1 MDEAW
6 GRGNLRL
13 ARRDSPRL
21 SEVLFGT
28 KGFDSIAA
36 TPSNLGA
43 IETAMRFSTGLQTF
57 AALVGPSGWGK
68 THLLEAVA
76 WKLRHEA
83 GFGDCEV
90 QGADE
95 WVTASPRAEPHV
107 PLILDNV
114 QDVLGKSRSRIKMR
128 LALERRTKAGRPT
141 ILGFTSPKPGR
152 AIRSILPAA
161 REWAISNIGA
171 PAPLERQ
178 IIVAKIAQTEGLVI
192 SEALVRLLAHR
203 LKGNG
208 LTIRGAMKRLRV
220 HSATWLGPEGALKAC
235 GVLNPFFSDNSS
247 WDLRE
252 HVMDCAR
259 GFDSEC
265 AGIEAQDL
273 AIFIM
278 LKEALL
284 GEDDVARFFE
294 IAPAQAYNAAI
305 RFERKLEGC
314 CESRQMVRR
323 FIASAVER
331 LQSR

>member
-6 GRGNLRL
+6 TRGNLAY
-13 ARRDSPRL
+13 ARHDSPRL

-36 TPSNLGA
+36 TPSNVGA
-43 IETAMRFSTGLQTF
+43 IETALRFSTGLQTF

-68 THLLEAVA
+68 THILEAVA

-83 GFGDCEV
+83 GYGDCEV

-95 WVTASPRAEPHV
+95 WVTAGSKTAAHM

-152 AIRSILPAA
+152 SLRSVLPAA

-171 PAPLERQ
+171 PAPSERQ
-178 IIVAKIAQTEGLVI
+178 IIVAKIAQTEGLVV

-208 LTIRGAMKRLRV
+208 LTIRGAMKRLRA
-220 HSATWLGPEGALKAC
+220 HSDTWLGAEGALRAC

-259 GFDSEC
+259 GFGLEC
-265 AGIEAQDL
+265 AGADVRDL

-294 IAPAQAYNAAI
+294 IAPAQAYNAAN
-305 RFERKLEGC
+305 RFERQLENC
-314 CESRQMVRR
+314 SESRDIVRR
-323 FIASAVER
+323 FIALAVER
-331 LQSR
+331 LQQR